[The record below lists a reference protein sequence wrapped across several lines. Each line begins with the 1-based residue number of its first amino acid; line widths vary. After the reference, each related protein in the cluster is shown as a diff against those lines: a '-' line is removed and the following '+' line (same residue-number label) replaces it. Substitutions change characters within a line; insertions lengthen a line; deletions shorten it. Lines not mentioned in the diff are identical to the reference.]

1 MTVDLESFTLTVDDP
16 FFGSFWGMWE
26 GSNDSGSMSPQDS
39 GVVYPDAIFR
49 GVMYSPSQDKFYLQL
64 YGLHQNS
71 GWDVIEVNGTNFSR
85 SSATYSISYVN
96 DITRP
101 SGSSPSTFKGPM
113 TFWEWGSITTNPF
126 PTTVGATVTVKFK
139 HNGHVPVT
147 GTISLNQIHQEAG
160 GSSGTQGSIN
170 DSDIRGK
177 SWHAVVE
184 GSTPASGAQ
193 QDFADFYW
201 PTHLNDTTVLRRC
214 PSTAA
219 STSDLNTYRAAYVSI
234 GAIHFYGTIQSYTN
248 TVSFTVKQDGTDT
261 IIEVKPSTTSGY
273 TEHDGAG
280 GGSTVSNRRTV
291 FTVDGFAA
299 THVALYS
306 QNYVSVDSKYGTN
319 CLFVNS
325 TNYNPESGATYIAN
339 SSTSFTSMT
348 TNTRYGRSSA
358 ARRDYEDNAQTGF
371 YTSDVYTRYDVY
383 LRKQP
388 NGSKCFLDKVVSF
401 AIRLNVIDSVEG
413 GG

>member
-16 FFGSFWGMWE
+16 FSFLWGMWE

-39 GVVYPDAIFR
+39 QVVYPGGIFR
-49 GVMYSPSQDKFYLQL
+49 GVFYHPGDDEFYLQM

-85 SSATYSISYVN
+85 SSATYTVYWVN

-101 SGSSPSTFKGPM
+101 SGSSPLTFKGP
-113 TFWEWGSITTNPF
+113 FVEWVWTSISSNPF

-139 HNGHVPVT
+139 QNGHVPGT
-147 GTISLNQIHQEAG
+147 GQISLNQIHQEAG
-160 GSSGTQGSIN
+160 GSSGTQASIN
-170 DSDIRGK
+170 DSDIRAK

-184 GSTPASGAQ
+184 GSTPASGVQ

-219 STSDLNTYRAAYVSI
+219 STTDLNTYRAAYVSI
-234 GAIHFYGTIQSYTN
+234 GDIHTYGTVQSYTN
-248 TVSFTVKQDGTDT
+248 TVSFTIEQDGTDT
-261 IIEVKPSTTSGY
+261 TIHIKPSTSSGY

-280 GGSTVSNRRTV
+280 DGSTVTNRQTV

-306 QNYVSVDSKYGTN
+306 QNYVSVDSKYGSNST
-319 CLFVNS
+319 FVHS
-325 TNYNPESGATYIAN
+325 TNYNPESGATYISN
-339 SSTSFTSMT
+339 SSTSFTAMSA
-348 TNTRYGRSSA
+348 NTKYGRSSGA
-358 ARRDYEDNAQTGF
+358 IRSYEDNAQTGF
-371 YTSDVYTRYDVY
+371 YNSDVYTRYDVY

-388 NGSKCFLDKVVSF
+388 DGSKCFLDKVVSF